1 MHMTDLIKIVPE
13 QVREEAGKIRNC
25 REQHIDLMDR
35 LTNLVIN
42 LGDIWEGQAY
52 DTFSSNYKEMQK
64 EISRFAEVLEGYAAE
79 MDDVSNRMQ
88 DTDQTLASKI
98 NSLS

>member
-1 MHMTDLIKIVPE
+1 MADLIKIVPE
-13 QVREEAGKIRNC
+13 RVKEEVGKIRDC

-42 LGDIWEGQAY
+42 LADIWEGQAY
-52 DTFSSNYKEMQK
+52 DTFSSSYKEMQK
-64 EISRFAEVLEGYAAE
+64 EISKFAEVLESYAAE

-88 DTDQTLASKI
+88 NTDQTLASKI

>member
-1 MHMTDLIKIVPE
+1 MADLIKIIPE
-13 QVREEAGKIRNC
+13 RVKEEAGKVREC
-25 REQHIDLMDR
+25 REKHIDLMDR
-35 LTNLVIN
+35 LTKLVIN
-42 LGDIWEGQAY
+42 LADLWEGQAF

-64 EISRFAEVLEGYAAE
+64 EISKFGEVLESYAAE

-88 DTDQTLASKI
+88 NADQILASKI

>member
-1 MHMTDLIKIVPE
+1 MADLIKIVPE
-13 QVREEAGKIRNC
+13 HVKEEAGKVRTC

-42 LGDIWEGQAY
+42 LADIWEGQAY
-52 DTFSSNYKEMQK
+52 DAFSSSYKEMQK
-64 EISRFAEVLEGYAAE
+64 EISKFAEVLESYAEE

-88 DTDQTLASKI
+88 NTDQTLASKI